1 MPIAAEIILT
11 KLPQKANHTFE
22 KEWKAQI
29 EPRKSSCL
37 KSEQAK
43 GTLIKIEDDDSPQQ
57 SITPAN
63 SGNNRS
69 SSSRSPE
76 TNDARKLIDKIAHF
90 QGVQAS
96 ASITTQ
102 NQQLQQC
109 NAQNI
114 EEQPGVG
121 ESMLSLPSLLSGIVE
136 GTNNSQKLI
145 IDKSIT
151 VSSAH
156 RINYL
161 ATFND
166 PANTILREPI
176 ASGGLSC
183 MPATETNVPLAK
195 EPKAKLLTPPPT
207 SAIKKEA
214 SVTRGTLPSGS
225 SNGFKEQEIIK
236 IDSSPSPP
244 RRMIKREVV
253 AP

>member
-1 MPIAAEIILT
+1 
-11 KLPQKANHTFE
+11 
-22 KEWKAQI
+22 
-29 EPRKSSCL
+29 
-37 KSEQAK
+37 
-43 GTLIKIEDDDSPQQ
+43 
-57 SITPAN
+57 
-63 SGNNRS
+63 
-69 SSSRSPE
+69 
-76 TNDARKLIDKIAHF
+76 
-90 QGVQAS
+90 VQAS

-109 NAQNI
+109 NARNI
-114 EEQPGVG
+114 EEQPGAG
-121 ESMLSLPSLLSGIVE
+121 ESMLSLPSGIVE

-145 IDKSIT
+145 SHKSST

-161 ATFND
+161 ATFNG
-166 PANTILREPI
+166 PTNTVNILGEPM

-195 EPKAKLLTPPPT
+195 EPKPKLLTPPPT

-225 SNGFKEQEIIK
+225 SKRFKQEIIE
-236 IDSSPSPP
+236 IGSSPSPP

-253 AP
+253 ELEYFPSPPGKRYRSCPKVKVEKLELNEVEIQNLEEEKKKIEAQIEEAQYLANLKKQRDAINAKLEAVRSQQRYH